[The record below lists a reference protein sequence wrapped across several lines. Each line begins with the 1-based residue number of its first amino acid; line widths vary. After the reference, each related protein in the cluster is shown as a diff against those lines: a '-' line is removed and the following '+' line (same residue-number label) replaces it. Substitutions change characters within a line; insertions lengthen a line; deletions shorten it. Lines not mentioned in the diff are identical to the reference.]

1 LKEGEMAKSQ
11 LVKKLRIQ
19 PGHRVLILKAPPGY
33 VEEMGDLPEGVQV
46 AEQPEGTFD
55 FVQLFVKSL
64 AELRSESPTAF
75 EAVKYDG
82 LLWISYPKKSS
93 KLKSDLTRDV
103 IWAEVV
109 KTGRRPV
116 AQVSVN
122 DVWSAIRLRPAEKVG
137 K

>member
-1 LKEGEMAKSQ
+1 LKEDEMAKSQ

-19 PGHRVLILKAPPGY
+19 PGHRMLILKAPPGY
-33 VEEMGDLPEGVQV
+33 VEELGDLPEGVEV

-93 KLKSDLTRDV
+93 KLESDLTRDV

-137 K
+137 T

>member
-1 LKEGEMAKSQ
+1 MAKSQ

-19 PGHRVLILKAPPGY
+19 PGHRMLILKAPPGY
-33 VEEMGDLPEGVQV
+33 VDELGDLPEGVEV

-64 AELRSESPTAF
+64 AELRSRSPAAI

-93 KLKSDLTRDV
+93 QLGSDLTRDV

-109 KTGRRPV
+109 KTGWRPV

-122 DVWSAIRLRPAEKVG
+122 DVWSAIRVRPAEKVG

>member
-1 LKEGEMAKSQ
+1 MAKSQ

-19 PGHRVLILKAPPGY
+19 PGHRMLILKAPPGY
-33 VEEMGDLPEGVQV
+33 VDELGDLPEGVEV

-55 FVQLFVKSL
+55 FVQLFVKTL
-64 AELRSESPTAF
+64 AELRSRSPAAI

-93 KLKSDLTRDV
+93 QLGSDLTRDV
-103 IWAEVV
+103 IWAEVI
-109 KTGRRPV
+109 KTGWRPV

>member
-1 LKEGEMAKSQ
+1 MAKSQ

-19 PGHRVLILKAPPGY
+19 PGHRMLILKAPPGY
-33 VEEMGDLPEGVQV
+33 VDELGDLPEGVEV

-55 FVQLFVKSL
+55 FVQLFVKTL
-64 AELRSESPTAF
+64 AELRSRSPAAI

-93 KLKSDLTRDV
+93 QLGSDLTRDV

-109 KTGRRPV
+109 KTGWRP
-116 AQVSVN
+116 
-122 DVWSAIRLRPAEKVG
+122 WRKCP
-137 K
+137 